1 MPKACASTV
10 SADIRT
16 VFRAAMRRYAAT
28 VTIVTA
34 TDGRRCHGMTA
45 TAVTSLSLD
54 PPSLIVCVNQE
65 TLLHD
70 ILLSARRFCVNVLS
84 REQARLSKA
93 FSGALPPEERFELG
107 AWRQTA
113 DGISFLADAQ
123 ARVFCRKVAMIPFGT
138 HSIVIGEVEGIGM
151 RETVEPLLYQ
161 DATYCVSVPAPQAAA

>member
-1 MPKACASTV
+1 MCIDRFRRHPDGVSGGHAPLCGHRHNCHRYGRTPPPRHDGDRRNVTV
-10 SADIRT
+10 VGSAVVDRLRQPGNSPARHPAL
-16 VFRAAMRRYAAT
+16 RA
-28 VTIVTA
+28 
-34 TDGRRCHGMTA
+34 
-45 TAVTSLSLD
+45 
-54 PPSLIVCVNQE
+54 
-65 TLLHD
+65 TLLRER
-70 ILLSARRFCVNVLS
+70 IE

-138 HSIVIGEVEGIGM
+138 HSIVIGEVEEIGM